1 MPTFPAIAPAS
12 RSFTPGDYPHSPFVA
27 LSGEQSRVR
36 HSDAVL
42 GASLELEFIRLT
54 EAERL
59 SIETHYL
66 GQYGEMEPFPLP
78 AQTFSGFNPNDF
90 NQGAGFWRYAEPP
103 EIEDFCGPTHDVR
116 VRLVSAPGG
125 MAGVEF
131 GSVVAS
137 LASGAV
143 SVAPDGITATI
154 TVSFAGGDAS
164 SSTPPVPQL
173 LLHMEGS
180 GATFTDSS
188 AFARTVTAYGDA
200 TQSTSPFKFGTKAA
214 KFTNGSGS
222 LRVAGLGLT
231 TDYTLELWFYLPAW
245 PIGSSKLLA
254 NLEGRDVSITTAG
267 KVLTSGVTYA
277 TVLAI
282 ETWHYI
288 KLTRQANTTRQYLN
302 GSQLAGEGFSIG
314 TVNNLYLASNFTGG
328 TSGLI
333 CSIDEL
339 RIIASAD
346 NSLTV
351 PTAAFPD
358 P

>member
-1 MPTFPAIAPAS
+1 MPTFPAIAPSS
-12 RSFTPGDYPHSPFVA
+12 RTFTPGDYPHSPFVA

-66 GQYGEMEPFPLP
+66 GQYGEMDSFPLP
-78 AQTFSGFNPNDF
+78 PETFSGFNPYDF
-90 NQGAGFWRYAEPP
+90 IEGAGLWRYAEPP

-125 MAGVEF
+125 VAGVEF
-131 GSVVAS
+131 GPVVAS

-143 SVAPDGITATI
+143 VAGQNGITATI
-154 TVSFAGGDAS
+154 TASFAGGAAS
-164 SSTPPVPQL
+164 STSPVVPQL

-188 AFARTVTAYGDA
+188 AYARTVTAYGDA
-200 TQSTSPFKFGTKAA
+200 TQSTSPFKFGAKAA
-214 KFTNGSGS
+214 KFANGSGS
-222 LRVAGLGLT
+222 LRVGSLGLT
-231 TDYTLELWFYLPAW
+231 TDYTLEFWFYLPSW
-245 PIGSSKLLA
+245 PVGSSKLLA
-254 NLEGRDVSITTAG
+254 NLHGREVFITTAG
-267 KVLTSGVTYA
+267 KVQALGITYA
-277 TVLAI
+277 TALAT
-282 ETWHYI
+282 ETWHYL
-288 KLTRQANTTRQYLN
+288 KLTRQANTVRQYLN
-302 GSQLAGEGFSIG
+302 GSQFAGEGLSIG
-314 TVNNLYLASNFTGG
+314 TVDYLYLASFFTGG
-328 TSGLI
+328 TSGLV

-339 RIIASAD
+339 RIAASAD